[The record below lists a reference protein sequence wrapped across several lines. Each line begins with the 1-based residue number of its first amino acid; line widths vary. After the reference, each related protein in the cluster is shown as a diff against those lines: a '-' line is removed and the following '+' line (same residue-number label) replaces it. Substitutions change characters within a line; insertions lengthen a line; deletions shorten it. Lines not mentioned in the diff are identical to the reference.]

1 MTDQKHNR
9 SPSQRERIR
18 EIAQQLEDG
27 VKAVFESDQYKEYL
41 RCMSKFH
48 NYSVNNCLLIAMQRP
63 DASLVAGYQ
72 TWRKEHGRQVKKG
85 EKGIK
90 ILAPCKYKVE
100 TNEKDENGDPK
111 LKELTGFRVITVFDY
126 AQTEG
131 KELPSIGVEELTG
144 DVKGYRR
151 LFKALTR
158 LCLVPIRFEE
168 ISGGAKGYYNDAEK
182 VIAIQ
187 QGMSQTQTIKTL
199 IHEMMHQKLHAKEA
213 QDPDRPTDRRTKEVE
228 AESAAFCVASAYG
241 IDTSEYSFGY
251 VAGWSSGKETK
262 ELKASLERIQ
272 TAADE
277 MITGIDQLIEKQN
290 RREKQQD
297 RER

>member
-1 MTDQKHNR
+1 MSTTYEFYVGRKTKEGKTEAIGPYAR
-9 SPSQRERIR
+9 R
-18 EIAQQLEDG
+18 EDG
-27 VKAVFESDQYKEYL
+27 YHLIPIFE
-41 RCMSKFH
+41 
-48 NYSVNNCLLIAMQRP
+48 
-63 DASLVAGYQ
+63 
-72 TWRKEHGRQVKKG
+72 RK
-85 EKGIK
+85 
-90 ILAPCKYKVE
+90 L
-100 TNEKDENGDPK
+100 
-111 LKELTGFRVITVFDY
+111 FR
-126 AQTEG
+126 
-131 KELPSIGVEELTG
+131 
-144 DVKGYRR
+144 
-151 LFKALTR
+151 ALTR
-158 LCLVPIRFEE
+158 LCPVPIRFEE

-199 IHEMMHQKLHAKEA
+199 VHEMMHQKLHAKEA
-213 QDPDRPTDRRTKEVE
+213 QDPDHPTDRRTKEVE